1 MSKCS
6 EVLAEAREGSR
17 GKRSRQGLHEALVK
31 RPALSVHREGWG
43 PGARSARVAT
53 QACLLMPFLGC
64 GRGASRKTQEGSWSA
79 WGEQQSYHAAQAQE
93 CLAKSRSGPRPRLG
107 AGPVTHGN
115 KSISVV
121 VGQGGCGHK
130 AEPKGRDLC
139 GRVEGRRK
147 NDLLRLRRAACAGP
161 SPNGWASRAAH
172 SAGSG
177 SAAQPKLAG
186 AAEPVVRSPTEAR
199 VRALGSQ
206 PRVRCV
212 SSVGQKGAGLSA
224 QQASSRA
231 SPRAPVPAGRGA
243 SRKAQSPWVP
253 STGLRAGG
261 RPLAGAMVRRMRRR
275 TRKAPHGAPP

>member
-1 MSKCS
+1 M
-6 EVLAEAREGSR
+6 AIN
-17 GKRSRQGLHEALVK
+17 RSA
-31 RPALSVHREGWG
+31 WW
-43 PGARSARVAT
+43 SARVGAAT
-53 QACLLMPFLGC
+53 KLSQKDETYAVGLKGEGKTTSCAC
-64 GRGASRKTQEGSWSA
+64 
-79 WGEQQSYHAAQAQE
+79 
-93 CLAKSRSGPRPRLG
+93 
-107 AGPVTHGN
+107 
-115 KSISVV
+115 VV
-121 VGQGGCGHK
+121 
-130 AEPKGRDLC
+130 
-139 GRVEGRRK
+139 
-147 NDLLRLRRAACAGP
+147 RRARA

-261 RPLAGAMVRRMRRR
+261 RPLAGAMVRMMRRR